1 MKQKLQR
8 THAMTFRVTEEE
20 REMIRRR
27 QEQTGITNTR
37 AYLLKMAIDGRVIS
51 VELDS
56 VREMNRLL
64 SNISG
69 NINQIARKLN
79 ASGKIYDGELD
90 KIQAQQTEI
99 WQQHK
104 EILRKVGMIIDAPKS
119 VRKSSR
125 PSREKLQKQTAKPA

>member
-20 REMIRRR
+20 REMIRQRR
-27 QEQTGITNTR
+27 EQTGITNMR
-37 AYLLKMAIDGRVIS
+37 SYLLKMAIDGRVIS
-51 VELDS
+51 VELGS

-69 NINQIARKLN
+69 NINQIACKLN
-79 ASGKIYDGELD
+79 MGGKTYSGELE

-99 WQQHK
+99 WRQQK
-104 EILRKVGMIIDAPKS
+104 EILRKVVMIIDTPKS
-119 VRKSSR
+119 ARKSSR
-125 PSREKLQKQTAKPA
+125 PSREKLQNQTAQPA